1 MIREYSLDT
10 TEVWVAC
17 KLEDRDR
24 RVANIGSVLCSA
36 CKLEDGFK
44 LEVGL
49 KIAVH
54 CTKAIA
60 AVARDRKEDSNEIAV
75 HCARVNGNLGHKMEN
90 YDSSIKYATGCEVH
104 LVVCSCPERPT

>member
-1 MIREYSLDT
+1 M
-10 TEVWVAC
+10 AC

-60 AVARDRKEDSNEIAV
+60 ALLSQETGKKIAMKSQST
-75 HCARVNGNLGHKMEN
+75 A
-90 YDSSIKYATGCEVH
+90 
-104 LVVCSCPERPT
+104 PE

>member
-60 AVARDRKEDSNEIAV
+60 ALLSQETGKKIAMKSQST
-75 HCARVNGNLGHKMEN
+75 A
-90 YDSSIKYATGCEVH
+90 
-104 LVVCSCPERPT
+104 PE